1 MDTSRQNG
9 VNVSIKQAGSG
20 QPVVLLHSS
29 ASSNKQWYLAFKTW
43 TDRYHL
49 VAPDLYGAGG
59 TDNWTG
65 PGGLTLAGNVAL
77 VTAVA
82 RKLGKPVHLVGHS
95 YGGAVALQMALLYPE
110 LVLSLCVIEPVA
122 FNILRDS
129 TDTERGL
136 FDQVSRLAR
145 DITQD
150 VSQGFPEKAMK
161 RFVDYW
167 NGDGTWAGLDQDQR
181 LKLARNAAMLPVDF
195 SATLGEAT
203 SITAYAGITVPT
215 LVLCGTNSP
224 KPARQITRMLAET
237 IPDARHRT
245 IANAGHMLPL
255 THPAKVYAA
264 IGEHLVMCQPP
275 SRKRAA

>member
-1 MDTSRQNG
+1 MNTSRKNG

-29 ASSNKQWYLAFKTW
+29 ASSGKQWKQAFKNWADT
-43 TDRYHL
+43 YHL

-65 PGGLTLAGNVAL
+65 PGALTLAGNVAL
-77 VTAVA
+77 VTAVV
-82 RKLGKPVHLVGHS
+82 RKLGRPVHLVGHS
-95 YGGAVALQMALLYPE
+95 YGGALALQMALLHPQ
-110 LVLSLCVIEPVA
+110 LLLSMSVLEPVA
-122 FNILRDS
+122 FNILRDGS
-129 TDTERGL
+129 DAERGL

-150 VSQGFPEKAMK
+150 VSWGIPEQAMQ

-167 NGDGTWAGLDQDQR
+167 NGEGTWAGLHQDQR
-181 LKLARNAAMLPVDF
+181 LKLALKAGKSPGDF
-195 SATLGEAT
+195 NATLGET
-203 SITAYAGITVPT
+203 TPISAYAGIKVPT

-224 KPARQITRMLAET
+224 KPARQITRMLAEA

-245 IANAGHMLPL
+245 IANAGHMLPV
-255 THPAKVYAA
+255 THPAKVHAA
-264 IGEHLVMCQPP
+264 IGDHMKKAQAPLLA
-275 SRKRAA
+275 RAA